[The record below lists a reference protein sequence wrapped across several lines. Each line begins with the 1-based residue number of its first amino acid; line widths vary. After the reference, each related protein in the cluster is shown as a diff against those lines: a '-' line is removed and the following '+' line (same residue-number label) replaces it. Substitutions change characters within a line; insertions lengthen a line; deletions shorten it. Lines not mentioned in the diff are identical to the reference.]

1 MKEWLISI
9 VGVVFLGVL
18 VDIISPNGKTNNII
32 KCVFS
37 LFVLI
42 VIVTPVLKLFKKDWN
57 IETNIQGDWIESVK
71 AQRVSALEAKVGNYL
86 YEKGIACVVEI
97 DAEDVGNC
105 INIGQ
110 VKIYISKN
118 VLNGM
123 DEHINKYKHITD
135 LVKEIVEVDEEIVVY
150 EVL

>member
-9 VGVVFLGVL
+9 VGIVFLGVL
-18 VDIISPNGKTNNII
+18 VDIISPNGKTNHII

-42 VIVTPVLKLFKKDWN
+42 VIVTPVLKIFKKDWN

-71 AQRVSALEAKVGNYL
+71 EQRISALEEKVGKHL

-97 DAEDVGNC
+97 EAEDVGNC

-110 VKIYISKN
+110 VNIYISKS
-118 VLNGM
+118 VLNNM

-135 LVKEIVEVDEEIVVY
+135 LVKEVVEVDEEIVVY